1 MSNTHSILPSPL
13 PFLEEL
19 FDLLAEHHL
28 DVSDLEL
35 DHICYRVETMERY
48 SELKA
53 IIPSFGRI
61 GHTAIIGG
69 REIMTVFL
77 YVPIFF
83 TGRAIHTLE
92 IPAPKEGRVY
102 QEGYEH
108 AEFVIQESFESF
120 QKRYPHLDFDMRGV
134 SKPINP
140 DMPLKLS
147 DKISVKFHYSSLA
160 YVVKYL
166 ES

>member
-1 MSNTHSILPSPL
+1 MQYFPSPL

-28 DVSDLEL
+28 DVSDLDL

-83 TGRAIHTLE
+83 AGRAIHTLE

-108 AEFVIQESFESF
+108 AEFVIKESFESF
-120 QKRYPHLDFDMRGV
+120 QKRHPHLDFDMRGV

-140 DMPLKLS
+140 DIPLKLS